1 MSSQEP
7 WLLTAAEVLPLL
19 REDKL
24 TVTDYVKS
32 LLERV
37 QARDPEVKAWAWIE
51 PSLILQQAK
60 ELDGLSVSERGPL
73 SGLPIAVKDVILTK
87 DMPTQYNS
95 RLYESETPIG
105 IDANCII
112 TLRAQGA
119 LILGKTSTTEFA
131 SSKQVIWHQ
140 NLRGTLAT
148 RNVPIALG
156 TQTGGSI
163 VRPASFDGCYGF
175 KPTTVLYRVKAW
187 RSGVHLLADTFRL
200 KDNEVASS
208 KSSSKSSSLQG
219 AKIGFCKTHNWS
231 KAGQGTIDAMAK
243 AQNILT
249 THGGQVEDVELP
261 NEFSRVLD
269 WHADVLVGEGQ
280 TSFLGQYLLDKDKL
294 HESI

>member
-148 RNVPIALG
+148 RNWSPSLDTLG
-156 TQTGGSI
+156 FFGRS
-163 VRPASFDGCYGF
+163 VDDF
-175 KPTTVLYRVKAW
+175 KV
-187 RSGVHLLADTFRL
+187 LADTFRL